1 MLLPV
6 VHLTDSSK
14 QSNSSNGPNA
24 LPPPTAIPTERPAI
38 DSYFEKS
45 LPQEDHHF
53 DEIEKTTEEHIKYA
67 KSSVQADQGTLFTR
81 FILRSFAFRVP
92 YFS

>member
-1 MLLPV
+1 MGLHGSLSV
-6 VHLTDSSK
+6 LILIRSSK

-24 LPPPTAIPTERPAI
+24 LPPPTAIPTERPSI

-45 LPQEDHHF
+45 LPQEDQHF

-67 KSSVQADQGTLFTR
+67 KSTVEADQGT
-81 FILRSFAFRVP
+81 SRVLTII
-92 YFS
+92 F